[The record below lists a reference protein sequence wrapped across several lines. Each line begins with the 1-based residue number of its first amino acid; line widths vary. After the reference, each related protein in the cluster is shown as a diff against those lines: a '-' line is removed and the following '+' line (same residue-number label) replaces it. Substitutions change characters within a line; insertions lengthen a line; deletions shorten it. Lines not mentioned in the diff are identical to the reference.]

1 MNWGIL
7 LQDAPFGGVPYYYW
21 LLDGLAVTL
30 KLSLCSWIVAFAAGS
45 MFGIMRTVPN
55 ALLRGL
61 GAAYVIVFRNIPLI
75 AQFFIWYL
83 VVPELLP
90 GNLGT
95 ELKAMDPEKQFFFLS
110 AACLGLFT
118 GGRLCEQVR
127 SGLQALSSGQ
137 RSAGL
142 ALGLTLPQCYRY
154 VLLPNAYRII
164 IPPMTSE
171 MLNMIK
177 NSAVAS
183 TIGLLE
189 LSAAANRLLEY
200 SAHPYES
207 FSAVTLT
214 YAALNFAVMF
224 LMRKLE
230 TMLRVPG
237 TGPGGRNV

>member
-7 LQDAPFGGVPYYYW
+7 VSDAPFGGVKYYQW

-30 KLSLCSWIVAFAAGS
+30 ELSLCSWVVAFLAGS
-45 MFGIMRTVPN
+45 LFGIARTVPS
-55 ALLRGL
+55 APLRAL
-61 GAAYVIVFRNIPLI
+61 GALYVVIFRNIPLI

-90 GNLGT
+90 GNLGKD
-95 ELKAMDPEKQFFFLS
+95 LKAMDPEKQFFILS
-110 AACLGLFT
+110 VACLGLFT

-127 SGLQALSSGQ
+127 SGIQALSSGQ
-137 RSAGL
+137 RAAGL

-164 IPPMTSE
+164 MSPMTSE

-207 FSAVTLT
+207 FTAITIT
-214 YAALNFAVMF
+214 YALLNFAVMF
-224 LMRKLE
+224 LMRYLE
-230 TMLRVPG
+230 RRLRVPG
-237 TGPGGRNV
+237 ALGGERHV